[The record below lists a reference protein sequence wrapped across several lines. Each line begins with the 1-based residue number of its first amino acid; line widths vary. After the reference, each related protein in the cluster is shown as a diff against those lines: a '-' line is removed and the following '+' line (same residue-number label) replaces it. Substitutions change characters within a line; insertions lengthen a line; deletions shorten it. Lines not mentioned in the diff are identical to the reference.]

1 MESAIKL
8 GASIAVAC
16 GVCLGGIVN
25 AIDDIQYQSAVES
38 GSLYVLVDEY
48 GKPVSQE

>member
-1 MESAIKL
+1 MESVIKL
-8 GASIAVAC
+8 GASVGVAC
-16 GVCLGGIVN
+16 GVCFGGIVN
-25 AIDDIQYQSAVES
+25 AIDDMQYQNAIEN